1 MAKVIVRLTT
11 TAFADLDEIEEY
23 IARDSPSIARRFIE
37 KILSRFSQLEN
48 FANSGRIVPEFANES
63 LRELIEG
70 KYRIVYKLNA
80 DQVIVILRV
89 VHGARLLE
97 L

>member
-1 MAKVIVRLTT
+1 MAKIIVRLTT

-23 IARDSPSIARRFIE
+23 ISRDSPSIARRFIE
-37 KILSRFSQLEN
+37 KILSRLSQLEN
-48 FANSGRIVPEFANES
+48 FPNSGRIVPEFADES

-80 DQVIVILRV
+80 GQVIVILRV